1 MRPIA
6 GLPWTSPHDPAHV
19 SPLQGR
25 WLRLQVL
32 AIAAILGTGPLGVVR
47 VHGLITFTE
56 TSHWFRL
63 VLNHRSTNDDYLSVS
78 FPHSL
83 N

>member
-1 MRPIA
+1 M
-6 GLPWTSPHDPAHV
+6 LV
-19 SPLQGR
+19 
-25 WLRLQVL
+25 
-32 AIAAILGTGPLGVVR
+32 IAAILGTGPLGVVR

-63 VLNHRSTNDDYLSVS
+63 VLNRRSTNDDYLSVS